1 MTAKKSQ
8 SIKELAAKI
17 NINAIGG
24 GNVNDPNN
32 PLNQMRE
39 ARQSQSNQS
48 RPSAG
53 GPPSSAP
60 QNSDPDFDP
69 FKAGAAKSEQD
80 KKALE

>member
-39 ARQSQSNQS
+39 AR
-48 RPSAG
+48 
-53 GPPSSAP
+53 
-60 QNSDPDFDP
+60 
-69 FKAGAAKSEQD
+69 
-80 KKALE
+80 